1 VGTSLE
7 NLSEKLQLKFYV
19 NRTKIERVTLHAI
32 FKNVVLRKTR
42 LKFVNAITI
51 RKYKRESLQEKAFAE
66 EE

>member
-1 VGTSLE
+1 MGTSLE

-19 NRTKIERVTLHAI
+19 NRTKIERVMLHAI

-51 RKYKRESLQEKAFAE
+51 RKI
-66 EE
+66 

>member
-32 FKNVVLRKTR
+32 FKNVLRKTR

-51 RKYKRESLQEKAFAE
+51 RKI
-66 EE
+66 